1 MVYKLILFLDLNAK
15 NFNQSANFI
24 DTNLI
29 LTGSSKIE
37 TFEKFSGLDILSN
50 SYDNRK
56 KKQRRMRTTFTDYQF
71 QELERL
77 FLDTH
82 YPDIYIREEIA
93 LKVGLTEARVQVHRI
108 YLYKK

>member
-1 MVYKLILFLDLNAK
+1 
-15 NFNQSANFI
+15 
-24 DTNLI
+24 
-29 LTGSSKIE
+29 
-37 TFEKFSGLDILSN
+37 
-50 SYDNRK
+50 
-56 KKQRRMRTTFTDYQF
+56 MRTTFTDYQF